1 MNFIPSR
8 RSLWVFDFDG
18 TLSPIVAGRNEAR
31 LHRECERM
39 LRFLVRSPWNRV
51 AVLSSRMLDD
61 IVARVPVPGVFVGG
75 AGGLEWKLPGGR
87 RFGPGTVS
95 EARVEKK
102 RRAVSPILKAIA
114 SIPGVEVEDKR
125 WSVAVHYRNASP
137 KSSRKRKSLLQQLRD
152 RAGIKLYLGP
162 EVAEVQL
169 LGGGGKSA
177 GVRRLCRL
185 ADWNPT
191 GERIVYAGDDENDA
205 VAIRW
210 VLSNGGS
217 GIIVGSRI
225 TVPRALH
232 VENPAGLARAVRE
245 FADDFR
251 SRDLKNAREISV

>member
-1 MNFIPSR
+1 MPGQR
-8 RSLWVFDFDG
+8 LLWVFDFDG
-18 TLSPIVAGRNEAR
+18 TLSPIVADRNEAR

-51 AVLSSRMLDD
+51 AVLSSRTLDD

-75 AGGLEWKLPGGR
+75 AGGLEWKLPGGH
-87 RFGPGTVS
+87 RFGPGTAS
-95 EARVEKK
+95 EARLEKK
-102 RRAVSPILKAIA
+102 RQAVSSILKEIA
-114 SIPGVEVEDKR
+114 SLPGVEIEDKR

-137 KSSRKRKSLLQQLRD
+137 RSFRRRVSLLQQLRD
-152 RAGIKLYLGP
+152 RIGIKLYRGP
-162 EVAEVQL
+162 EVVEVQL

-210 VLSNGGS
+210 VLSKGGA
-217 GIIVGSRI
+217 GFVVGNRI
-225 TVPRALH
+225 SVPQAHH
-232 VENPAGLARAVRE
+232 VEGPADLARAVRQLE
-245 FADDFR
+245 EIAPDR
-251 SRDLKNAREISV
+251 IPAKARGGAA

>member
-1 MNFIPSR
+1 MNYMPSR
-8 RSLWVFDFDG
+8 RLLWVFDFDG
-18 TLSPIVAGRNEAR
+18 TLSLIVPDRSEAR

-51 AVLSSRMLDD
+51 AVLSSRTLDD

-75 AGGLEWKLPGGR
+75 AGGLEWKLPGGH
-87 RFGPGTVS
+87 RFGPGSAS
-95 EARVEKK
+95 EALLEK
-102 RRAVSPILKAIA
+102 RRGAVSPILKEMA

-137 KSSRKRKSLLQQLRD
+137 RSFRRRMSLLQQLRE
-152 RAGIKLYLGP
+152 RTGIKVYRGP
-162 EVAEVQL
+162 EAVEVQL

-185 ADWNPT
+185 TDWDPA

-210 VLSNGGS
+210 VLSKGGA
-217 GIIVGSRI
+217 GFVVGNRI
-225 TVPRALH
+225 SVPQARS
-232 VENPAGLARAVRE
+232 VEGPADLARAVRQLE
-245 FADDFR
+245 EIAPDQIPA
-251 SRDLKNAREISV
+251 KARGGAA